1 MVKCEDCLNRTL
13 SSVHRERDSLF
24 DVVDWCMIKEK
35 VVRTDKEI
43 NCGDFK
49 PFPDKNGRAWFK

>member
-13 SSVHRERDSLF
+13 SGSPRKRDSLI

-35 VVRTDKEI
+35 IIQTDKEI
-43 NCGDFK
+43 KCEDFK
-49 PFPDKNGRAWFK
+49 PFPERNAREMFR